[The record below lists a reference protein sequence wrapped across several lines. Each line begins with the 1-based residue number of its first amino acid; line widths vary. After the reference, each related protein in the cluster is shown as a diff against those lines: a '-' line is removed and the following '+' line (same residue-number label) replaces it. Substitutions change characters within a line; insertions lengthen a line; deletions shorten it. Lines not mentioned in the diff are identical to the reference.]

1 MQKLLRE
8 YLDELNKRQKK
19 GRKVAVAV
27 ILMAVIVVGSVIG
40 VLTQYGVAMTG
51 TPKCGMEEH
60 AHSKGCYTKEAAC
73 GLEEGEGHTHIESC
87 RPPAGLACGQEEAAG
102 HTHTEACRPQA
113 ELSCGQQEAQVQE
126 DAQGQEAAQ
135 GHTHTEGCYSV
146 SEGFA
151 CGQEETE
158 GHTHTKAC
166 YTIPEGYVCGLEE
179 SEGHT

>member
-126 DAQGQEAAQ
+126 DAQGQEAARGIRIQ
-135 GHTHTEGCYSV
+135 
-146 SEGFA
+146 
-151 CGQEETE
+151 
-158 GHTHTKAC
+158 KAATLC
-166 YTIPEGYVCGLEE
+166 QKGLPAARKRRKAIRIQKPAIPYRKDMYAA
-179 SEGHT
+179 